1 MELDNHT
8 DMRAEEFI
16 SENRGKPTRRMQQP
30 TVGSHT
36 FWDPSRTDSTY
47 TLNRVMMAA
56 ASTDGTFVP
65 EIHGQSWV
73 GNDRTAHPYT
83 EEEHN
88 MLKKAYQAVGA
99 GYKDLNRGDLRSME
113 LETTNKVSPVKA
125 FRGYAR

>member
-1 MELDNHT
+1 
-8 DMRAEEFI
+8 MRAHEFI
-16 SENRGKPTRRMQQP
+16 AEDHARPTPRQKQSSK
-30 TVGSHT
+30 GLNT
-36 FWDPSRTDSTY
+36 FWDKTRTDSDY

-65 EIHGQSWV
+65 DLDSHSWA

-99 GYKDLNRGDLRSME
+99 AYNDLNHNDLRSLE
-113 LETTNKVSPVKA
+113 LDTTNKVSPVNA
-125 FRGYAR
+125 FKGYAR